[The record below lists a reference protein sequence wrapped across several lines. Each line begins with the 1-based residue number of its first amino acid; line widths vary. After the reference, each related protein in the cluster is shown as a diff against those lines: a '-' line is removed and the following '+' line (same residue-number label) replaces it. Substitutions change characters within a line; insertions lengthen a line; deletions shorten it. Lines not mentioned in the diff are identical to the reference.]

1 MSAEDFQ
8 LYRYDPSVGA
18 AVFFVIFFVL
28 ASGLHT
34 YQMIPT
40 KTWFFIPFVVGGY
53 MEWVGY
59 IGRAMSGTEQRP
71 LFSLGPYILQ
81 TLLLL
86 IAPTLYAASIYMA
99 LGRIVLATDGEAHC
113 WIRRKWLT
121 KTFLLGDIISFIMQG
136 AGGGI
141 MTSGTLS
148 AVTTGENIIIVGL
161 VVQLIF
167 FSVFMYTSVRFHL
180 AMRKDLSRK
189 VLHTQPPWER
199 HIHALYAASLL
210 IFVRCAFRLIEY
222 AQGNDGYLVS
232 HEVYLYIF
240 DALLMALTMTVFAW
254 VHPSEINAIINPGN
268 KVVRGVIRIVPA
280 AGERLRY

>member
-1 MSAEDFQ
+1 
-8 LYRYDPSVGA
+8 
-18 AVFFVIFFVL
+18 
-28 ASGLHT
+28 
-34 YQMIPT
+34 
-40 KTWFFIPFVVGGY
+40 
-53 MEWVGY
+53 
-59 IGRAMSGTEQRP
+59 MSGTEQRP
-71 LFSLGPYILQ
+71 LFSLGPYVLQ

-99 LGRIVLATDGEAHC
+99 LGRIIIATDGEAYC

-121 KTFLLGDIISFIMQG
+121 KTFLLGDIISFVMQG
-136 AGGGI
+136 AGMYKLHRLGEIRVQLISLLSTGGGI

-167 FSVFMYTSVRFHL
+167 FSAFMYTSVRFHL
-180 AMRKDLSRK
+180 GMRKGLSRK
-189 VLHTQPPWER
+189 VLHNQPPWER

-210 IFVRCAFRLIEY
+210 IFVRCAFRLVEY

-232 HEVYLYIF
+232 HEAYLYIF
-240 DALLMALTMTVFAW
+240 DALLMALTMAVFAW

>member
-1 MSAEDFQ
+1 
-8 LYRYDPSVGA
+8 
-18 AVFFVIFFVL
+18 
-28 ASGLHT
+28 
-34 YQMIPT
+34 
-40 KTWFFIPFVVGGY
+40 
-53 MEWVGY
+53 
-59 IGRAMSGTEQRP
+59 
-71 LFSLGPYILQ
+71 
-81 TLLLL
+81 
-86 IAPTLYAASIYMA
+86 
-99 LGRIVLATDGEAHC
+99 
-113 WIRRKWLT
+113 
-121 KTFLLGDIISFIMQG
+121 
-136 AGGGI
+136 

-180 AMRKDLSRK
+180 GMRKGLSRK

-199 HIHALYAASLL
+199 HIYALYAASLL

-232 HEVYLYIF
+232 HEVFLYIF
-240 DALLMALTMTVFAW
+240 DALLMALTMAVFAW